1 MENFYVVSE
10 KHMTFWKKAFI
21 ILGVCFIFT
30 SGLWLYVYSNVISNQ
45 EVMHRN
51 AVQMTNVIN
60 ELKDEK
66 KINDEKEVM
75 KKDIR
80 GYIKNKYKNIPDS
93 IVIEIAEN
101 IVSMSSVY
109 AISTELVVGIM
120 EVESSF
126 NPMATSSK
134 SARGLMQVM
143 PEWSRKFGLKNE
155 FELHNISTGIESG
168 IKVFQIH
175 YEENNNDVSKGL
187 YHYVNKDTAYVTK
200 VYASMGQFVSYRTM
214 SANEETLEVSKKDE
228 VKKEK
233 DI

>member
-1 MENFYVVSE
+1 MENYYVVSE
-10 KHMTFWKKAFI
+10 KHMSFWKKAFI
-21 ILGVCFIFT
+21 AVSICFIVT
-30 SGLWLYVYSNVISNQ
+30 AGLWLYVYSEIISNQ
-45 EVMHRN
+45 EIMQRN
-51 AVQMTNVIN
+51 ASHMTNVIN
-60 ELKDEK
+60 DLKDEK
-66 KINDEKEVM
+66 KGSDEKEVM

-93 IVIEIAEN
+93 IAIEIAEN
-101 IVSMSSVY
+101 IVNMSSAY
-109 AISTELVVGIM
+109 SISTELVVGIM
-120 EVESSF
+120 EVESGF

-155 FELHNISTGIESG
+155 FELHNIATGIESG

-200 VYASMGQFVSYRTM
+200 VYSSMGQFVSYRTM
-214 SANEETLEVSKKDE
+214 SVNQEMELSKKEE

>member
-1 MENFYVVSE
+1 MENYYVVSE
-10 KHMTFWKKAFI
+10 THMSFWKKAFM
-21 ILGVCFIFT
+21 ILFVSFVFT
-30 SGLWLYVYSNVISNQ
+30 SGLWLYVYKNVISKQ
-45 EVMHRN
+45 EIMQRN
-51 AVQMTNVIN
+51 AAQMTNVIN
-60 ELKDEK
+60 DLKDEK

-93 IVIEIAEN
+93 IAIEISEN
-101 IVSMSSVY
+101 IVNLSGSY

-120 EVESSF
+120 EVESGF
-126 NPMATSSK
+126 NPMAVSSK

-143 PEWSRKFGLKNE
+143 PEWSRKFGLKSE
-155 FELHNISTGIESG
+155 FELHNIATGIESG

-200 VYASMGQFVSYRTM
+200 VYSSMGQFVSYRTM
-214 SANEETLEVSKKDE
+214 SGSNESLQLSKKDE